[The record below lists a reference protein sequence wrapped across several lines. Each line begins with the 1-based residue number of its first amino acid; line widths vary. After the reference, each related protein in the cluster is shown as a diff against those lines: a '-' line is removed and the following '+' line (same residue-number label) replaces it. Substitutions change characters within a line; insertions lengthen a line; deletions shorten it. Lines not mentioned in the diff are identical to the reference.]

1 MTILKAEGGKG
12 AKGYLIVVL
21 MCIPEK
27 TIIPKKIHAPNVD
40 CSTIYHSQEKKQ
52 PKYPSTEEWIK
63 KIWYIHT
70 MDYHSA
76 IKNKSMPFADKRN
89 ISEYYKQPYRPTFD
103 KWIMKNKNKNLK
115 NFEVLFEKF

>member
-76 IKNKSMPFADKRN
+76 IKNKSMPFA
-89 ISEYYKQPYRPTFD
+89 EM
-103 KWIMKNKNKNLK
+103 WIHL
-115 NFEVLFEKF
+115 